1 MGRGGCDCRREVAPL
16 TGSRITSRGRSST
29 GRAPALQ
36 AAGCGF
42 DSHRLHQRNV
52 MLNFLHILGP
62 LWRLCTSSSYKSL
75 PGGAAG
81 LQNRRTGF
89 DPLAACHSGRMPN
102 GQAPDCNPGTREFD
116 SHLALQVVVTPT
128 MRPRIGTRATPSRVS
143 SVGERLFYT
152 QIVGGSNPSPG
163 TS

>member
-1 MGRGGCDCRREVAPL
+1 MNHVL
-16 TGSRITSRGRSST
+16 TLI
-29 GRAPALQ
+29 
-36 AAGCGF
+36 
-42 DSHRLHQRNV
+42 
-52 MLNFLHILGP
+52 GP
-62 LWRLCTSSSYKSL
+62 LWRLCTDSSYKSL

-128 MRPRIGTRATPSRVS
+128 MRPRIGARYPSRVS

-163 TS
+163 TKRNQRMGFTQRNAKLAVTRLLQIRSGAESIASKFPM